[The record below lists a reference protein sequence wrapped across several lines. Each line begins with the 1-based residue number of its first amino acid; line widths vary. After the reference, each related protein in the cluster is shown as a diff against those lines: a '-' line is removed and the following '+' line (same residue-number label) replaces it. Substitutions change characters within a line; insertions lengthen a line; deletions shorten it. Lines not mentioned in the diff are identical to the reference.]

1 MSKYLSLFFLI
12 LCGLVFLLSA
22 YAKLYPIELFEFT
35 FVELNI
41 ASWSTA
47 PFLSRLLIGLE
58 FFISLALVG
67 NLMPVRWFYNGIILL
82 LSFFSF
88 YLLALWYMQGNE
100 GNCGCF
106 GSLLP
111 MTPLQAI
118 VKNIVM
124 IGLVLFLIRKPV
136 VWNFKY
142 RPVILVAGFI
152 LSFSLPFILNPVTL
166 ANSETFDNETTG
178 YELEVSI
185 IYTEKKDN
193 EAVRENLAEDKWII
207 GFFSMTCPHCKL
219 AAYKFRILKEK
230 FPDLKVFMVL
240 NGDDQEQVEFFKETK
255 SEDIPHTRLKGS
267 DFIKLSGPELPKVF
281 FINNKIVVQK
291 PSYYQIDDTMVS
303 EWLR

>member
-1 MSKYLSLFFLI
+1 MAKTTHILVSI

-35 FVELNI
+35 FVELHL

-47 PFLSRLLIGLE
+47 PFIARLLIGLE
-58 FFISLALVG
+58 FFIGLALVG
-67 NLMPVRWFYNGIILL
+67 NLMPARRFYLGIIAL
-82 LSFFSF
+82 LSLFSF
-88 YLLALWYMQGNE
+88 HLLITWYMQGNE

-106 GSLLP
+106 GTLLP

-118 VKNIVM
+118 VKNIV
-124 IGLVLFLIRKPV
+124 IIVLIVFLIKKPAV
-136 VWNFKY
+136 CNFKY
-142 RPVILVAGFI
+142 RAVILVAGFI

-193 EAVRENLAEDKWII
+193 EAVRENLTEDKWII

-219 AAYKFRILKEK
+219 AAYKFHILKEK
-230 FPDLKVFMVL
+230 FPDLKIFMVL
-240 NGDDQEQVEFFKETK
+240 NGDDQEQSEFFKETK
-255 SEDIPHTRLKGS
+255 SGDIPHTRLKGS
-267 DFIKLSGPELPKVF
+267 DFIKLSGPELPKIF
-281 FINNKIVVQK
+281 FIDNKTVVQK
-291 PSYYQIDDTMVS
+291 PSYYQIDDTMIS
-303 EWLR
+303 KWLR